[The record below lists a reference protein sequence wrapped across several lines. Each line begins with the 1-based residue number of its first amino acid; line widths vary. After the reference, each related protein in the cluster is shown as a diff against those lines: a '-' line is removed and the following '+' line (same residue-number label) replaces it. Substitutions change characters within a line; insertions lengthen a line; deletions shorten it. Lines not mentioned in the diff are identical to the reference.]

1 MDAKYS
7 PKPARHDF
15 NSSSIIYSSPLTT
28 PSKYQQRLQKAS
40 TVQHSTYLSPP
51 SAYHSPPAEDGYS
64 NNSANSVIR
73 AFRELQTKQKN
84 IEQERILA
92 VRERDEMRHRL
103 SELRRNQAL
112 WRSKSEIE
120 ATENFL
126 TVRTANER
134 LKFDFGDVEARLT
147 AQESKYNAIE
157 RHRIALKSM
166 QATLQDDV
174 SNNDAKIGIM
184 EHQNSVLR
192 AELYAIE
199 SRSNQMTRVAIRSP
213 EKHRKHLDGV
223 NKSTQSL
230 EHEIEKIRNAKIRT
244 MTKTKALQNYMD
256 LIIKINGDL
265 SDTLISR
272 EQIKAEIMR
281 LSSRILPPHYTWPK
295 EVRSP
300 SPRRSRSASR
310 TRTNEH
316 TGAVVQ
322 AAIDSAAAL
331 NAQLLN
337 HNTSFNTTAHNTSGV
352 SRQSRR
358 SSFSAGARSK
368 SASSMN
374 RSRTSSASTKS
385 IARQGAVTYATRF
398 AAAAAAA
405 ATAARVHNTPSPVK
419 TSRSPGATVLYDG
432 LRGTWVSTEASGGID
447 GPTHADRQPE
457 SKACFIPA
465 GNQTNEFNVVASVSK
480 ASRAAKELNATIAS
494 K

>member
-1 MDAKYS
+1 MDSKYS

-15 NSSSIIYSSPLTT
+15 NTSSIIYSSPLTT
-28 PSKYQQRLQKAS
+28 PSKYQQRLQRAS
-40 TVQHSTYLSPP
+40 TVQHSTYLSPG
-51 SAYHSPPAEDGYS
+51 STYHSPPAEDGYS

-92 VRERDEMRHRL
+92 VRERDEMRHKL
-103 SELRRNQAL
+103 SEFRRNQAL

-134 LKFDFGDVEARLT
+134 LKFDYGDIEAKLST
-147 AQESKYNAIE
+147 QEAKNNAIE

-174 SNNDAKIGIM
+174 SNNDARIGIL

-199 SRSNQMTRVAIRSP
+199 SRNNQMTRVAIRSP
-213 EKHRKHLDGV
+213 EKHRKHLDSV
-223 NKSTQSL
+223 TQSVHSL
-230 EHEIEKIRNAKIRT
+230 EHEIEKIRSAKIRT
-244 MTKTKALQNYMD
+244 MTKTKALQTYMD

-272 EQIKAEIMR
+272 EQIKAEILR
-281 LSSRILPPHYTWPK
+281 LGSRILPPHYTWPK
-295 EVRSP
+295 EVP

-310 TRTNEH
+310 TRSSET
-316 TGAVVQ
+316 AASVVK

-331 NAQLLN
+331 NTQLLN
-337 HNTSFNTTAHNTSGV
+337 HSSAGLST
-352 SRQSRR
+352 RSRR
-358 SSFSAGARSK
+358 SSYSTPGGRSK
-368 SASSMN
+368 SASSLN
-374 RSRTSSASTKS
+374 RSRTSCASTQS

-398 AAAAAAA
+398 AAAATAA

-419 TSRSPGATVLYDG
+419 KHTPTPAMMYDG
-432 LRGTWVSTEASGGID
+432 LRGTWVSSVDTSNIN
-447 GPTHADRQPE
+447 GPTHSDHQSEA
-457 SKACFIPA
+457 KASFIPA
-465 GNQTNEFNVVASVSK
+465 GGNQNNEFNVVASVSK